1 MAIELSQQAFERLD
15 EQNDR
20 LFYGFPRFTVHI
32 DSRAIR
38 LAGEIFARYLPLGGR
53 LLDLLSSWRSH
64 LPETLA
70 PASVT
75 GVGLNR
81 LEMEDNPAL
90 TRIVVQ
96 DLNRTPRLELE
107 DRSFDGAI
115 LTVSVQYL
123 TQPVALFADTAR
135 VLCAGAPFV
144 VLFSN
149 RMFWDKAVR
158 IWRES
163 SEARRIEVVKS
174 YFQHSERF
182 ERLEVV
188 DRSEAAGFDPV
199 YAVIGWRRDD

>member
-1 MAIELSQQAFERLD
+1 MAIELSQEAFERLD
-15 EQNDR
+15 EQDDR
-20 LFYGFPRFTVHI
+20 LFYAFPRFTVHI

-38 LAGEIFARYLPLGGR
+38 IAGEIFARYLPVGGR
-53 LLDLLSSWRSH
+53 LLDLMSSWRSH
-64 LPETLA
+64 LPDTLT
-70 PASVT
+70 PAAVV

-90 TRIVVQ
+90 TQIVVH
-96 DLNRTPRLELE
+96 DLNRAPHLELE
-107 DRSFDGAI
+107 DRTFDGAI

-135 VLCAGAPFV
+135 VLRVGAPFV

-163 SEARRIEVVKS
+163 SESRRIELVKT
-174 YFQHSERF
+174 YFEQTQCF

-199 YAVIGWRRDD
+199 YAVVGWRRNN

>member
-1 MAIELSQQAFERLD
+1 MAINLSDEAFERLD

-20 LFYGFPRFTVHI
+20 LFYAFPRFTVHI

-38 LAGEIFARYLPLGGR
+38 IAGEIFARYLPVGGR
-53 LLDLLSSWRSH
+53 LLDLMSSWRSH

-70 PASVT
+70 PAAVT

-81 LEMEDNPAL
+81 PEMEDNPAL
-90 TRIVVQ
+90 SQIMVQ
-96 DLNRTPRLELE
+96 DLNRSPRLELG
-107 DRSFDGAI
+107 DHSFDGAI

-123 TQPVALFADTAR
+123 TQPVALFAETAR
-135 VLCAGAPFV
+135 VLRVGAPLV

-163 SEARRIEVVKS
+163 SEAQRVEVVKT
-174 YFQHSERF
+174 YFQQAQRF